1 MTVST
6 TAARSSF
13 SRLLRVLDTKWKI
26 RDTKSM
32 YIKTDAI
39 ILSRRNFGE
48 ADRIVTFFTKDFGKM
63 NALAKGVRRPRS
75 KKAGH
80 LEIGNWCKIFV
91 AKGKNLDLL
100 TEIELKKAFGI
111 NEFSESKANKI
122 YHFLEIVKNVTVEEQ
137 RNRELFNVLVNFLK
151 KLEEGE
157 DFNLLSSCF
166 KIKLLANLG
175 FFSARELK
183 DTKTK
188 RIISY
193 LEEENYEL
201 IREKIKLTDSS
212 YLKLL
217 GFLDSI
223 IEDLSEQKL
232 KTNRFIQTG
241 KIYGQI

>member
-1 MTVST
+1 
-6 TAARSSF
+6 
-13 SRLLRVLDTKWKI
+13 
-26 RDTKSM
+26 M
-32 YIKTDAI
+32 YIKTEAI

-48 ADRIVTFFTKDFGKM
+48 ADRIVTFFTKDYGKL

-80 LEIGNWCKIFV
+80 LEIGNWCRVFI
-91 AKGKNLDLL
+91 ARGKNLDIL

-111 NEFSESKANKI
+111 NEFSENKANKI
-122 YHFLEIVKNVTVEEQ
+122 YHFLEIIKNVTSEEQ
-137 RNRELFNVLVNFLK
+137 RNQELFSVLTNFLTR
-151 KLEEGE
+151 LAEGE

-183 DTKTK
+183 DTRTK
-188 RIISY
+188 EIISY
-193 LEEENYEL
+193 LEEENYDV
-201 IREKIKLTDSS
+201 IKKKIKLSDTS

-217 GFLDSI
+217 GFLDSM
-223 IEDLSEQKL
+223 IENLTEQKL
-232 KTNRFIQTG
+232 KTNRFLQIG